1 MTPVK
6 LIQALGSAA
15 VLISFVSS
23 ASANSDHW
31 DKFSCYAYVHAQ
43 CYGDGQ
49 EPCSS
54 EGYEWGL
61 NECDGY
67 YPSFQGERPSAPLG
81 LTSKSTDRKYR
92 MIMKRSFNK
101 VKKRTLK

>member
-1 MTPVK
+1 MTLK
-6 LIQALGSAA
+6 ELIQTLGGVA
-15 VLISFVSS
+15 VLIGPASS

-43 CYGDGQ
+43 CYGNGQ

-61 NECDGY
+61 NECDNY
-67 YPSFQGERPSAPLG
+67 YPSFKGERPSVPMG
-81 LTSKSTDRKYR
+81 LKSKSTDRKYQ
-92 MIMKRSFNK
+92 MIMKRSFST
-101 VKKRTLK
+101 VKKRIK